1 MGFLNISFNMA
12 IDDLVLVRKD
22 YIKPHRQ
29 NLSTISAHLT
39 TPEVQKTLQ
48 SFESITIAG
57 SNICKRKKNILAFP
71 RQLLVIERTEVT
83 NEKING
89 MKTYTTECP
98 TTSCVSLFLRIL
110 KEEERRRVQLLIFE
124 PASKDEDLRYLSF
137 N

>member
-98 TTSCVSLFLRIL
+98 TILRVTFL
-110 KEEERRRVQLLIFE
+110 
-124 PASKDEDLRYLSF
+124 ADT
-137 N
+137 